1 MDQESAASFGWV
13 NLLKTVNFL
22 LRRLRMTKGK
32 LGWLLYEEG
41 CLNPVFV
48 TEDPTRLYKY
58 NPDYHYKRVVAFEV
72 QEDD

>member
-1 MDQESAASFGWV
+1 
-13 NLLKTVNFL
+13 
-22 LRRLRMTKGK
+22 MTKGK